1 MKIIPYILYL
11 LLLACYSTVLSEIT
25 SIYGVTV
32 NLTVLVVA
40 LVALYKSEPVAL
52 WFALTAGI
60 VAGSVRLDL
69 MPWQVLILGLTA
81 LTVNQIGRR
90 VNLDAVLSRLL
101 ILTGVILLHTLIFAI
116 LVTPDNILFLIYRI
130 VLPSTLYTLIIGW
143 LFFLIKD
150 GHLTWAKIKA
160 LF

>member
-11 LLLACYSTVLSEIT
+11 LLLACYNTVLSEII
-25 SIYGVTV
+25 SIYGVAV
-32 NLTVLVVA
+32 NLAVLMVA
-40 LVALYKSEPVAL
+40 LVALNKSEPVAL
-52 WFALTAGI
+52 WFAIAAGI

-69 MPWQVLILGLTA
+69 MPWQVMILGLA
-81 LTVNQIGRR
+81 AITVNHIGRR
-90 VNLDAVLSRLL
+90 VNLDAILSRLL
-101 ILTGVILLHTLIFAI
+101 ILAGVILIHTLIFAI
-116 LVTPDNILFLIYRI
+116 LVTPDNIPYLIYRI